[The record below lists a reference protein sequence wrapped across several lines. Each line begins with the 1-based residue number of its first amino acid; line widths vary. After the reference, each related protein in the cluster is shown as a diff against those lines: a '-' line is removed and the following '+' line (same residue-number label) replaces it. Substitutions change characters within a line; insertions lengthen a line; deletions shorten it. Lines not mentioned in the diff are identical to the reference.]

1 MFVNGRAMQ
10 FYIAHVPQHTFECK
24 ILLYHIDIHKSF
36 KYSRCE
42 EFDRHCTLSSLKV
55 CMWKLMLW
63 SGQYFYFFK
72 IMDLWIKDKVK
83 NFGGKHFFFIIFI
96 ILKSNAYNNLQ
107 TTTSASP
114 TCRIVALR
122 YKKSVYGMATRAFHL
137 QFAPFTPGYWAFNFK
152 IFVMTSMLHT

>member
-42 EFDRHCTLSSLKV
+42 EFDRHCTLFSLKV

-63 SGQYFYFFK
+63 SGQYFYFFE
-72 IMDLWIKDKVK
+72 IIDLWIKDKFKVK
-83 NFGGKHFFFIIFI
+83 NFGGKHFFLSFLSFLSQMHIIICKQPLAPHQLAELQLSGKKNSSTAWQPELFICS
-96 ILKSNAYNNLQ
+96 LRL
-107 TTTSASP
+107 SP
-114 TCRIVALR
+114 LVI
-122 YKKSVYGMATRAFHL
+122 
-137 QFAPFTPGYWAFNFK
+137 GYLISRF
-152 IFVMTSMLHT
+152 L

>member
-42 EFDRHCTLSSLKV
+42 EFDRHCTLFSLKV

-63 SGQYFYFFK
+63 SGEYFYFFK

-83 NFGGKHFFFIIFI
+83 NFGGKHFFLSFLSFLSQMHIIICKQPLAPHQLAELQLSGKKNPSTAWQPELFICS
-96 ILKSNAYNNLQ
+96 LRL
-107 TTTSASP
+107 SP
-114 TCRIVALR
+114 LVI
-122 YKKSVYGMATRAFHL
+122 GHL
-137 QFAPFTPGYWAFNFK
+137 ISRF
-152 IFVMTSMLHT
+152 L